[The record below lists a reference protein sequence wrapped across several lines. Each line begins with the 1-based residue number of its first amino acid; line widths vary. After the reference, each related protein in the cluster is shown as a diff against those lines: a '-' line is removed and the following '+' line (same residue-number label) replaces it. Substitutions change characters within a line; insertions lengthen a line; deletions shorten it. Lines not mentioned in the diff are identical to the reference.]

1 MSILIAIS
9 KKCREIKD
17 FLEELLIEEVIFL
30 LSERT
35 LYYFPKVFREGF
47 REGDYYISM
56 APYVRVII
64 IKMDDVIHFFF
75 IKKDSLSY
83 KINQNSKEMYCH
95 TNFKYNLII
104 TLINLI
110 IKIYNITA
118 KKLYNK
124 NLIIF
129 EEDNCKKIL
138 KLKNEKINFNKKGLV
153 NEYSTKITQ
162 KLNEKNYSVEI
173 KNIRKEELNNIFLN
187 EITLYNRGRKI
198 IISCYTKIPINSKF
212 LKKIEN
218 DYNFSNLLEVLNEYK
233 IQRVSYKKIID
244 IDITINNIKNVYF
257 KIYANKEDVKILKY
271 NINGDIIKS
280 FEDKFGI
287 CILKKYNLLTN
298 YEEKLE

>member
-1 MSILIAIS
+1 
-9 KKCREIKD
+9 
-17 FLEELLIEEVIFL
+17 
-30 LSERT
+30 
-35 LYYFPKVFREGF
+35 
-47 REGDYYISM
+47 M

-257 KIYANKEDVKILKY
+257 KIYVNKEDVKILKY

>member
-35 LYYFPKVFREGF
+35 SYYFPKVFREGF

-218 DYNFSNLLEVLNEYK
+218 DYNFSILLEVLNEYK

-257 KIYANKEDVKILKY
+257 KIYVNKEDVKILKY

>member
-35 LYYFPKVFREGF
+35 SYYFPKVFREGF

-110 IKIYNITA
+110 IKIYNITE

-257 KIYANKEDVKILKY
+257 KIYVNKEDVKILKY

>member
-35 LYYFPKVFREGF
+35 SYYFPKVFREGF

-257 KIYANKEDVKILKY
+257 KIYVNKEDVKILKY

>member
-35 LYYFPKVFREGF
+35 SYYFPKVFREGF

-233 IQRVSYKKIID
+233 SQRVSYKKIID

-257 KIYANKEDVKILKY
+257 KIYVNKEDVKILKY

>member
-35 LYYFPKVFREGF
+35 SYYFPKVFREGF

-129 EEDNCKKIL
+129 E
-138 KLKNEKINFNKKGLV
+138 
-153 NEYSTKITQ
+153 
-162 KLNEKNYSVEI
+162 
-173 KNIRKEELNNIFLN
+173 
-187 EITLYNRGRKI
+187 
-198 IISCYTKIPINSKF
+198 
-212 LKKIEN
+212 
-218 DYNFSNLLEVLNEYK
+218 
-233 IQRVSYKKIID
+233 
-244 IDITINNIKNVYF
+244 
-257 KIYANKEDVKILKY
+257 
-271 NINGDIIKS
+271 
-280 FEDKFGI
+280 
-287 CILKKYNLLTN
+287 
-298 YEEKLE
+298 